1 MPSIDDLMDDLLRHE
16 GGFTADPKDRAHY
29 GRRQPPSR
37 PWDCTCTNMGITQAT
52 LSAYL
57 GRQATVEEVRNLSTA
72 LAREIYERQYLTG
85 PRIDTLPAPLVPV
98 LFDTCVHSG
107 ARRAVTLLQ
116 EVLNMAGFGPVST
129 DGAIGPKTRAAAT
142 RAADQMGAWL
152 VNAYVEQR
160 RQFLK
165 DLIEADPTQARFEK
179 GWMARIAGFELPVE
193 EGSDARQTV

>member
-1 MPSIDDLMDDLLRHE
+1 MPTIDDLLDDLLRRE

-29 GRRQPPSR
+29 GRRQPPAR

-52 LSAYL
+52 LSDHY
-57 GRQATVEEVRNLSTA
+57 GRQATVEEVRNLSAA
-72 LAREIYERQYLTG
+72 LAREIYEHQYLTG
-85 PRIDTLPAPLVPV
+85 PRIDTLPSLLVPV

-116 EVLNMAGFGPVST
+116 EVLNIAGFGSIST
-129 DGAIGPKTRAAAT
+129 DGAIGPKTSEAASRAAN
-142 RAADQMGAWL
+142 QMGASL
-152 VNAYVEQR
+152 VNAYVQQR

-165 DLIEADPTQARFEK
+165 TLIEKDPTQARFEK

-193 EGSDARQTV
+193 GGNDVGPIA